1 MGFSHKPIISCQ
13 TSMCQW
19 QYLYHILP
27 QISRPHTITSGK
39 WGQITRYGIEIR
51 TRDHF
56 RRLHPIEIRH
66 IVYMTLEQSRV
77 INYIQ
82 IKCICGEITRFTRN
96 QIHFKLKLT
105 TGLTKTADSHLF
117 FCFKIFFTRNPAGHK
132 EISFS
137 TSKKGWVLTIM
148 SLFFTKM
155 PGIVS
160 FSLLYPRKKAMC
172 WLWNR
177 VDFKLCASV
186 VKLLDFHVNTCL
198 F

>member
-27 QISRPHTITSGK
+27 QISRPHTITSDK

-56 RRLHPIEIRH
+56 RHLHPIEIRH

-132 EISFS
+132 KNSFFHLQERMS
-137 TSKKGWVLTIM
+137 ANHYVTFFYQNARYSVTFLALSKEKSHVLTLKQ
-148 SLFFTKM
+148 SRL
-155 PGIVS
+155 
-160 FSLLYPRKKAMC
+160 
-172 WLWNR
+172 
-177 VDFKLCASV
+177 
-186 VKLLDFHVNTCL
+186 
-198 F
+198 